1 MLVDQVKSNHFELGP
16 VAQLGARFNRTEEA
30 GGSNPP
36 RSTGDGTPTGLKH
49 QTRLIKIDYHI
60 GPIAQLGA
68 RLNGI
73 EKAEGSNPSGSTK
86 FESRIGSIES
96 SQMAIFIPGSL
107 LSIDIW
113 LCQE

>member
-1 MLVDQVKSNHFELGP
+1 MLQARISLDIHATLRYNLATQDNGP

-36 RSTGDGTPTGLKH
+36 RSTGQRPELTIEVLS
-49 QTRLIKIDYHI
+49 

-73 EKAEGSNPSGSTK
+73 EKAGGSNPPGSTNYK
-86 FESRIGSIES
+86 R
-96 SQMAIFIPGSL
+96 PGRFPKPVRSDKK
-107 LSIDIW
+107 SG
-113 LCQE
+113 QE